1 MYCLNS
7 FLSIIISMCRF
18 EHFLSCVGQTG
29 RMRQKSILDEAQLQA
44 ELQQLLRGVRLLSPA
59 WFKFNLNYSDV
70 FSRIN
75 DRGRLINIRSPSVN
89 MHSHNELWRHLAMKH
104 FSSIFLKNRSI
115 VYFLANLGSTP
126 WSIDLHFSLENTC
139 LWSIFLLLLFLR
151 VVFAAKMVLVII

>member
-7 FLSIIISMCRF
+7 FLSISSSMCRF

-75 DRGRLINIRSPSVN
+75 ERGRLIN

-115 VYFLANLGSTP
+115 VCFLANLGSTP

-151 VVFAAKMVLVII
+151 VVFATKMVLVIS

>member
-7 FLSIIISMCRF
+7 FLSISSSMCRF

-29 RMRQKSILDEAQLQA
+29 PMRQKSILDDVQLQA

-75 DRGRLINIRSPSVN
+75 DRGRLIN

-115 VYFLANLGSTP
+115 VCFLANLGSTP

-151 VVFAAKMVLVII
+151 VVFATKMVLVIS